1 MGSNGSVIPFFL
13 SKKEEGVVPI
23 TDINMTRFNI
33 PIQGG
38 VDLVM
43 HALEHAWGGEIF
55 IPKIP
60 SYSIMDLAKAVAPNS
75 KKQVVGIRP
84 GEKVHEEMITAS
96 DSFYTYEIGQN
107 YVILPSITQWKI
119 NDYIETNNAKL
130 VQPGFTYNSG
140 TNPQR
145 LTVQE
150 LRDMIAEHLEP
161 NFVA

>member
-13 SKKEEGVVPI
+13 DKKKEGVLPI

-38 VDLVM
+38 VDLVL

-60 SYSIMDLAKAVAPNS
+60 SYRIMELAEAVAPAAE
-75 KKQVVGIRP
+75 KQVIGIRP

-96 DSFYTYEIGQN
+96 DSFYTYEVGDN
-107 YVILPSITQWKI
+107 YVILPTITQWKLA
-119 NDYIETNNAKL
+119 DYLIMNKAKL

-140 TNPQR
+140 TNPEW
-145 LTVQE
+145 LTVQQIRN
-150 LRDMIAEHLEP
+150 LIIEHLDP